1 MALQR
6 LLGSRCNAVTEL
18 RDDQLGML
26 DISARAPGHPASC
39 GRVSQR
45 PQVGHMNAH
54 RASVGDPRRSCN
66 GPGASYDF
74 QSHLEAIL
82 EALTSSSS
90 DIVRVTCIPVWL
102 LVPIGASGGGGS
114 APRGTDVPATS
125 RAPKDSSRPRYFAV
139 PGVVLTK

>member
-6 LLGSRCNAVTEL
+6 LPGSRCNAVTEL
-18 RDDQLGML
+18 GDGQLGRL
-26 DISARAPGHPASC
+26 DISARAPGHPAQC
-39 GRVSQR
+39 GRVPQR
-45 PQVGHMNAH
+45 PQIGHMNAR
-54 RASVGDPRRSCN
+54 RASVGDPRRSCS
-66 GPGASYDF
+66 GPQASYDF

-82 EALTSSSS
+82 EAIPSSSS
-90 DIVRVTCIPVWL
+90 DKVHVTCIPVWQ